1 MRSSALAFLLLLPL
15 CSPFS
20 FVSPRRQLPSS
31 PRRPPSQLPATPT
44 ISGNNVD
51 LTPALTSHA
60 TEKVTAATG
69 KFPALDCTVNVHLV
83 VNRNPAVA
91 RSHSAE
97 AVVRVKGGGVIRAKV
112 DTGDMYSS
120 IDEVAR
126 RVSGKLSQ

>member
-20 FVSPRRQLPSS
+20 FVT
-31 PRRPPSQLPATPT
+31 PRRPPSQLLATPT

-60 TEKVTAATG
+60 TEKVEAATD

-91 RSHSAE
+91 KSHSAE